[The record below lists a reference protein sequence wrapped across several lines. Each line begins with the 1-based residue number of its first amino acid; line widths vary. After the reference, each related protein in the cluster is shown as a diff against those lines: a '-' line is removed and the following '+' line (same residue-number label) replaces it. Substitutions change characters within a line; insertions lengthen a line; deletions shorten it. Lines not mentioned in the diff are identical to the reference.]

1 MSSPSQVYQKRIHDI
16 LHSAKM
22 PDEVLFG
29 KFQVDGHATQNAVEL
44 PGWKAL
50 TPDQFWQ
57 LVQKLATCSNI
68 TRFDFSGNTV
78 GPRAFA
84 VLMQV
89 LSLQKGLTHIDLT
102 DCDIRDVGCKN
113 LANAIEVHCVV
124 QFLGLSR
131 NRIRRTGCKMLSRA
145 LKKCI
150 TLQHIDL
157 SHNALRSRGLMCIQQ
172 PLRGQSNLLHIDFS
186 ACGFDNQSFFWMC
199 DALTHCSS
207 LKHIA
212 FADNRLG
219 KDEVEILTKALKQQT
234 SLEYL
239 NLSGNFFG
247 PSASIKIFASLKDGT
262 SLQHVEV
269 AQNLFLDRGL
279 VALTNS
285 LRSHSNLRYL
295 GISGNTITAIGFQT
309 LTSALHHFHHLSY
322 CDISHNTIDRRTA
335 GNISEMFTQ
344 HLSNIETVN
353 VSHSKMSG
361 EAVLVISQALAT
373 RPKLKH
379 VDVRGNECNASTCF
393 SICDNFKSL
402 TNLESLCLDK
412 DCELMAECVAS
423 KPYLGKFP
431 PPPAELLACKSWA
444 ELVRFMQNPS
454 ASTWKAICA
463 KKIPSATCPHDDAAF
478 DSDIHG
484 EDVASEPESVI
495 EGSSCEESTENDDC
509 STSSDDNADDDLE
522 GAGQDDASSDS
533 SKASHAAADIG
544 SKRKVAESR
553 PDVVVGSAAPAAK
566 HKAPPASF
574 QAALL
579 AVCKAAVAPAASAPA
594 SDATL
599 PASAQPPKRMSKS
612 AIADVVIKGEL
623 TQLPFDYLKQ
633 MCNDSNISSA
643 GYKSALIKRL
653 QARYLNKYT
662 KLFAE

>member
-1 MSSPSQVYQKRIHDI
+1 MSSPSQIYQKRIHDT
-16 LHSAKM
+16 LHSATM
-22 PDEVLFG
+22 PNEVLFG

-50 TPDQFWQ
+50 SPDQFWQ
-57 LVQKLATCSNI
+57 LVQKLATCSNV
-68 TRFDFSGNTV
+68 TRFEFSGNTV

-157 SHNALRSRGLMCIQQ
+157 SHNPLRSRGLMCIQQ

-186 ACGFDNQSFFWMC
+186 ACGFDDLSFFWMC

-207 LKHIA
+207 LRHVA

-219 KDEVEILTKALKQQT
+219 KNEVEILTKALKQQT

-239 NLSGNFFG
+239 NLSGNVFG
-247 PSASIKIFASLKDGT
+247 PSASIKIFGALKDGT

-269 AQNLFLDRGL
+269 SRNLFLDRGL
-279 VALTNS
+279 AALTNS

-309 LTSALHHFHHLSY
+309 LMSTLHHFQHLTD
-322 CDISHNTIDRRTA
+322 CDLSHNTIDRRTA
-335 GNISEMFTQ
+335 GSIAEIFTQ
-344 HLSNIETVN
+344 HLSNLESVN
-353 VSHSKMSG
+353 VSHSKMSI
-361 EAVLVISQALAT
+361 ESVIVISQALAT
-373 RPKLKH
+373 RSKLKH
-379 VDVRGNECNASTCF
+379 VDVRGNECNVSTCF

-412 DCELMAECVAS
+412 DCELMPECVAS
-423 KPYLGKFP
+423 KPYVGKFP

-454 ASTWKAICA
+454 ANTWKAISV
-463 KKIPSATCPHDDAAF
+463 KKISSIACPHDDTAF
-478 DSDIHG
+478 DSDVHG
-484 EDVASEPESVI
+484 EDVESEPESVI
-495 EGSSCEESTENDDC
+495 GGSSCEESAENDDC
-509 STSSDDNADDDLE
+509 STSSDDNADDDME
-522 GAGQDDASSDS
+522 GPGQDDASSDS
-533 SKASHAAADIG
+533 SKASNTAADIG

-553 PDVVVGSAAPAAK
+553 PNVVVDSAAPAAK
-566 HKAPPASF
+566 HKVPPASF

-579 AVCKAAVAPAASAPA
+579 AVCKAAVPTAASAPV

-599 PASAQPPKRMSKS
+599 PASAQLPKRMPKS
-612 AIADVVIKGEL
+612 AIADIVIKGEL
-623 TQLPFDYLKQ
+623 TQLPFDCLKQ

-643 GYKSALIKRL
+643 GYKAALIKRL